1 MAEFMK
7 NKALGLIP
15 TRLGSKRL
23 PAKALLPINNY
34 PLIVHVYKR
43 ALLSK
48 SLDDVIVCC
57 DDKKI
62 FKVVKSYGGKAIL
75 TSKRHL
81 NGTERIAEAYK
92 KLKKRYDLI
101 IDIQG
106 DEPLINPSQIDQVI
120 KFHIKNSKTDIILPS
135 LKIKPTNNENIVKV
149 VKDKKKNVLYLSRST
164 IPYGFKK
171 KNLHTQKHL
180 SIISFKPDALL
191 HYAKFKPTNLEKI
204 EGIELLRAL
213 EIGLKIKS
221 PELDGD
227 SFSIDVKEDYLKAKI
242 KFETDKFFK
251 LYKQI

>member
-1 MAEFMK
+1 MK
-7 NKALGLIP
+7 KRILGLIP

-23 PAKALLPINNY
+23 PAKALLPINNF

-43 ALLSK
+43 ASLSK
-48 SLDDVIVCC
+48 QLDDVIVCC
-57 DDKKI
+57 DDQKI
-62 FKVVKSYGGKAIL
+62 FKVVKSYGGKVIL

-92 KLKKRYDLI
+92 KLRKKYDLI

-106 DEPLINPSQIDQVI
+106 DEPLINPFQIDQVI

-135 LKIKPTNNENIVKV
+135 LKIKSTNNENIVKV

-164 IPYGFKK
+164 IPYEFTK

-180 SIISFKPDALL
+180 SIISFKPKALIQF
-191 HYAKFKPTNLEKI
+191 ARSKPTNLEKV

-213 EIGLKIKS
+213 EIGLRIKS
-221 PELDGD
+221 PELNGD
-227 SFSIDVKEDYLKAKI
+227 SFSVDVNQDLKRAI
-242 KFETDKFFK
+242 NIMPYDQIRK
-251 LYKQI
+251 LY